1 MKARNPYILVT
12 LVASLLLFSIQ
23 SVVSSETAWE
33 DIAPGAKLRLI
44 SSNKADENGSFWAAI
59 QLDLADG
66 WKTYWRNPGET
77 GIPLTMDWQQ
87 SLDVVSADIR
97 WPFPKRSEDYGY
109 VDYVYEGRVTLPVEL
124 KLADQDG
131 PAQLNVALRLGVC
144 SDVCIPVSWSGIL
157 QLDPTSPSASNGFRI
172 QSAKAIV
179 PQTDDRASAPF
190 AFVGY
195 DAENNLLVL
204 PTAEDPLS
212 NKSLI
217 VDLPNK
223 SLLFDLP
230 HSRPEL
236 GAMTVASLGGSD
248 LSTLLDQEVRL
259 IYDSKQGPYSKL
271 VKIELVKVVDETLIF
286 E

>member
-1 MKARNPYILVT
+1 MKARNPYTLMT
-12 LVASLLLFSIQ
+12 LVAALFLFSIQ

-33 DIAPGAKLRLI
+33 DIAPGAKIRLI

-59 QLDLADG
+59 QLDLAAG

-77 GIPLTMDWQQ
+77 GIPLTMDWEQ
-87 SLDVVSADIR
+87 SLDISSADIR
-97 WPFPKRSEDYGY
+97 WPFPKRSEDYGF
-109 VDYVYEGRVTLPVEL
+109 VDYIYEGRVTLPVEL
-124 KLADQDG
+124 RLIDQDG
-131 PAQLNVALRLGVC
+131 PAQFNVSLNMGIC
-144 SDVCIPVSWSGIL
+144 SDVCIPVSWSGAL
-157 QLDPTSPSASNGFRI
+157 SLDPALPSTSNGFRI
-172 QSAKAIV
+172 QAAKSTV
-179 PQTDDRASAPF
+179 PRIDDRVDAPF

-195 DAENNLLVL
+195 DIASNLLVL
-204 PTAEDPLS
+204 PRAEDPLS